1 MIIKGNS
8 INRVYN
14 KQILI
19 FKLVEVIY
27 VPGDEDTA
35 RGVDSLEGVL
45 QVTSEGFDIALNHE
59 ITVVFS

>member
-45 QVTSEGFDIALNHE
+45 
-59 ITVVFS
+59 

>member
-19 FKLVEVIY
+19 FKLVEVVY

-35 RGVDSLEGVL
+35 RRVDSLEGVL
-45 QVTSEGFDIALNHE
+45 
-59 ITVVFS
+59 